1 MVLGRKAKRRR
12 NQVGARG
19 NSYVESA
26 EAEESMEDDK
36 DDDEP
41 IATLGSKWKK
51 HKTSR
56 KKISPIEDKENET
69 TDKEN
74 QPAVEDI
81 AKAMEPTSD
90 DGSENGSLVVESKTM
105 GANSEEPAN
114 ASTES
119 YAPHP
124 LTNPYF
130 NRPAVSN
137 YKKER
142 SRAAPSVPFSRHAF
156 FLARND
162 IT

>member
-12 NQVGARG
+12 NQVGAHG

-41 IATLGSKWKK
+41 IATLGSKRKK
-51 HKTSR
+51 HKTAR
-56 KKISPIEDKENET
+56 KKNNPIEDKENET

-90 DGSENGSLVVESKTM
+90 DGSENGSSVVESKTM
-105 GANSEEPAN
+105 GAKSKEPAN
-114 ASTES
+114 ASS
-119 YAPHP
+119 YGR
-124 LTNPYF
+124 L
-130 NRPAVSN
+130 RPTPFDQSVFQPACN
-137 YKKER
+137 IKLQER
-142 SRAAPSVPFSRHAF
+142 AIKGSAKCSV
-156 FLARND
+156 
-162 IT
+162 